1 MLATSIP
8 ETERLT
14 LYDMSWDGY
23 ETLLH
28 VLGDRPVRVTYNQGV
43 LELIIL
49 SYQHERY
56 KKLLGRLLET
66 LTEELNIPIVG
77 GGSTTFKR
85 QNLERGL
92 EPDECFYIQNEAA
105 VRGKLAIDL
114 AQDPP
119 PDLAIEID
127 ITSSSINRMAIYA
140 ALGVPEVWRFDGEVL
155 QFYQRSQSKYQPVT
169 ASPTLPQVCAADL
182 LPFIKLAETTDDT
195 TVFRQFRAWV
205 RNHLVKD

>member
-49 SYQHERY
+49 SY
-56 KKLLGRLLET
+56 
-66 LTEELNIPIVG
+66 
-77 GGSTTFKR
+77 
-85 QNLERGL
+85 
-92 EPDECFYIQNEAA
+92 
-105 VRGKLAIDL
+105 
-114 AQDPP
+114 
-119 PDLAIEID
+119 
-127 ITSSSINRMAIYA
+127 
-140 ALGVPEVWRFDGEVL
+140 
-155 QFYQRSQSKYQPVT
+155 
-169 ASPTLPQVCAADL
+169 
-182 LPFIKLAETTDDT
+182 DT